1 MYVFQVGGLSFD
13 VFFTDHFFLIENLTK
28 VKSSMESLVAKKRN
42 ETQKPKLLKLKKS
55 SPFPPPPVI
64 IWIQQG
70 T

>member
-1 MYVFQVGGLSFD
+1 MFSLLVI
-13 VFFTDHFFLIENLTK
+13 FFLIENLTK

-42 ETQKPKLLKLKKS
+42 ETQKPKMLKKS